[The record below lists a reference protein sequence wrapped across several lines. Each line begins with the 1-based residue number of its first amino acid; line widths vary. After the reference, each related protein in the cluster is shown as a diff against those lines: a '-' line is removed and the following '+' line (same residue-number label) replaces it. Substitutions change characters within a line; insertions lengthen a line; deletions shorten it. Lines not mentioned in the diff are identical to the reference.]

1 MRNFISSHFFLFLSP
16 LSTSLTST
24 RVLYCIILYY
34 IYAYGARSRSKSRRR
49 KTYNLDYKNTIRVDD
64 TRSSRKKPNRRCSTR
79 SRIRL
84 RSPHPRRDP
93 RPRGTS
99 FLLFAPFISLA
110 LSPPPSFSILRCLYS
125 VVSVALFVFN
135 RYVKYAQPR
144 GVHEVWKERREV
156 KRKEEGGGGPDK
168 TSLLARLFSKV
179 AVSLS
184 RLVTIVLLPVS
195 TIRAIVTFRE

>member
-93 RPRGTS
+93 RPRRFFS
-99 FLLFAPFISLA
+99 LLLLF
-110 LSPPPSFSILRCLYS
+110 LSPPLPSFSILRCLYS

-144 GVHEVWKERREV
+144 GVHEVWKECREV
-156 KRKEEGGGGPDK
+156 KRKEEGGGDPIK
-168 TSLLARLFSKV
+168 RVYWLV
-179 AVSLS
+179 CS
-184 RLVTIVLLPVS
+184 RRWRFLC
-195 TIRAIVTFRE
+195 RD